1 MLLATTTALGIW
13 QGVLGRC
20 VREALAML
28 YETFWPLVLGFSLSG
43 MVQAFVSRAQME
55 RSFGDLSPKSATMA
69 TAIGAISSSC
79 SYAASSM
86 AHALWRRGANLVT
99 ALIFMVASTNLV
111 IELGVV
117 LVVLMGWQFAVGEF
131 VGGAVMIALLALLG
145 ARLLATA
152 QAPVASPSGGQ
163 ASSPESSARTLR
175 GWADAASYTVADL
188 TMLRKELV
196 AGFAIAGV
204 LAAAVPNGVWNVV
217 FLRGH
222 GAWTTLENALVGPLV
237 AVASFVC
244 SIGNVPLAAALWHGG
259 ISFGGV
265 LAFLFA
271 DLITLPLL
279 LIYRRY
285 YGGALAFRIFLVF
298 WAAMSIAGLLTGLV
312 FTGLHLA
319 PTSHTTAAM
328 AGGHHVR
335 FDTTGVLNLV
345 AAVVLCGIVVLARL
359 RTKLGGGEGYA
370 IDPVCGMQV
379 QTAHASATAA
389 HEGTTFYFCAERCR
403 DRFVATPAR
412 FLDGPPVGHDEG
424 HGGDASSS
432 VDPVCGMTVEV
443 AHAAATVDHEGTTY
457 AFCNLGCRDRF
468 VADPSGVLAAGPQG
482 MPAAPAP
489 ITLTRRKSN

>member
-1 MLLATTTALGIW
+1 
-13 QGVLGRC
+13 
-20 VREALAML
+20 
-28 YETFWPLVLGFSLSG
+28 
-43 MVQAFVSRAQME
+43 
-55 RSFGDLSPKSATMA
+55 
-69 TAIGAISSSC
+69 
-79 SYAASSM
+79 M

-131 VGGAVMIALLALLG
+131 VGGAVMIAFLALLG
-145 ARLLATA
+145 ARFLVARTDLDRAGS
-152 QAPVASPSGGQ
+152 ASP
-163 ASSPESSARTLR
+163 AEPPESSPRTLR
-175 GWADAASYTVADL
+175 GWSDAASYTVADL
-188 TMLRKELV
+188 TMLRRELV

-222 GAWTTLENALVGPLV
+222 GTWTTLENALVGPLV

-285 YGGALAFRIFLVF
+285 YGGALALRIFLVF
-298 WAAMSIAGLLTGLV
+298 WAAMSIAGLLTGLA
-312 FTGLHLA
+312 FTGLGLA
-319 PTSHTTAAM
+319 PASHTTAAM

-335 FDTTGVLNLV
+335 FDTTGICNLV
-345 AAVVLCGIVVLARL
+345 ALVLLVGVLVLARL
-359 RTKLGGGEGYA
+359 RTRLGGGQGYA

-379 QTAHASATAA
+379 QTAHASATATHA
-389 HEGTTFYFCAERCR
+389 GTTFYFCAERCR

-412 FLDGPPVGHDEG
+412 FLDGPPAGHDEG
-424 HGGDASSS
+424 HGGDASRS

-468 VADPSGVLAAGPQG
+468 VADPTGVLAAGPQG

-489 ITLTRRKSN
+489 ITFARRKPN